1 MPTVKQEELVRE
13 YENKLKKIIYN
24 EINYEKTENSEKLS
38 KRITA
43 KKTDEKETIPHLICE
58 FKYYTE
64 NNKQVKFRSN
74 KIIDTEINEQD
85 RVLVTDEQNPG
96 LPQEG
101 IVVDKKQ
108 KEIIIEFCTDKF
120 LKLCPPEYCR
130 IDLYVKESTY
140 NRQLENLENLTPNGK
155 YALHFLH

>member
-1 MPTVKQEELVRE
+1 MKKQKIVKNFQ
-13 YENKLKKIIYN
+13 
-24 EINYEKTENSEKLS
+24 
-38 KRITA
+38 RITA
-43 KKTDEKETIPHLICE
+43 KKTDEKETIPYLICE
-58 FKYYTE
+58 FKYYSE

-85 RVLVTDEQNPG
+85 RVLVTDEQNHG

-120 LKLCPPEYCR
+120 LKLCLLN
-130 IDLYVKESTY
+130 IVESIY
-140 NRQLENLENLTPNGK
+140 M
-155 YALHFLH
+155 